1 MSTNIISHSTMLSQ
15 NSIAGFNSVCFRD
28 MFVAI
33 YDWIFRNRNSNENEL
48 NLNLNSMSTSSGK
61 PYGITKKNNI
71 DIDIEKSIDYHLSP
85 LSTHSDPSEP
95 SLSPPPPSP

>member
-15 NSIAGFNSVCFRD
+15 NGITGFNSVCFRD

-33 YDWIFRNRNSNENEL
+33 YDWIFRNKNYEENKS
-48 NLNLNSMSTSSGK
+48 NLNSMSTSSGK
-61 PYGITKKNNI
+61 PYGITVK
-71 DIDIEKSIDYHLSP
+71 IDIEESIDYHLSP